1 MRWRRPTFL
10 PLLEHS
16 HEREVRASGQVS
28 SHSLLGC
35 SALKEP
41 FDLSVSVFILPGWL
55 LTQPHRLSPEEA
67 AFWGCQVQAA
77 SREIISA
84 ISLVSMTENGILAIL
99 CRARLYPIWHPSFSR
114 RSPVV
119 GRERP
124 LRWPSLLC

>member
-1 MRWRRPTFL
+1 MRWGRPTFL
-10 PLLEHS
+10 PLLERS

-41 FDLSVSVFILPGWL
+41 FILPGWL

-99 CRARLYPIWHPSFSR
+99 CRARLYPIWHPSFNR
-114 RSPVV
+114 RSLVV

-124 LRWPSLLC
+124 LRWLSLLC